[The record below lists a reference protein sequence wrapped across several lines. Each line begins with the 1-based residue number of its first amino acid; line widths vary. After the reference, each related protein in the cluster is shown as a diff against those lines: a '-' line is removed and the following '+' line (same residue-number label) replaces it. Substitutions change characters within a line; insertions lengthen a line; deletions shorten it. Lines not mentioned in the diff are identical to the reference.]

1 MADVIDFPA
10 RAVEPDHLPEPG
22 NRYQAYA
29 RWQQSQPPMI
39 TLVFSTWAMTGLR
52 YDGLEQQEFK
62 PLGGDGNRDGES
74 VIRMVFGGLSGGV
87 LVVVTGCNLYR
98 LFSDVSEHRV
108 FWLWEL
114 PEGRA
119 AVVDGK
125 PVVRSITVRDL
136 TSREEAITQGDAES
150 TGFNAALVPSV

>member
-29 RWQQSQPPMI
+29 QWQQSQRPML
-39 TLVFSTWAMTGLR
+39 TLVFSTWAMKALR
-52 YDGLEQQEFK
+52 YDGLERQEFQS
-62 PLGGDGNRDGES
+62 LGGDGNRDGES
-74 VIRMVFGGLSGGV
+74 VIRLIFGGLSGGV
-87 LVVVTGCNLYR
+87 LIVINGCNLYR
-98 LFSDVSEHRV
+98 LFFDLSEHRV

-119 AVVDGK
+119 AIGDDE
-125 PVVRSITVRDL
+125 PAIRTITIRGI
-136 TSREEAITQGDAES
+136 TAREEAADLGDAEDA
-150 TGFNAALVPSV
+150 GFNTAFVPSV